1 MGCKKPEFYEISF
14 LILIY
19 VLSSEAAQQDYVC
32 VCDCV
37 CTLCVCMCH
46 GVGCHYTV
54 LQYKPRV
61 ISADTRNP
69 AFRSTSPNL
78 VSVPGLGGRGPRPG
92 WDEYQTSPGRSE
104 GPFLPQGAQASGVR
118 GSAHY
123 STDCYSTAALPSPT
137 DPFRRGSGEGKKP
150 GLRSNQQIKKHKEQG
165 PAQQFL

>member
-1 MGCKKPEFYEISF
+1 MPPVGCWGSSNKPQTPGLYFPLNMGCKKPEFYEISF

-61 ISADTRNP
+61 ISADTHNP

-104 GPFLPQGAQASGVR
+104 GPFLP
-118 GSAHY
+118 
-123 STDCYSTAALPSPT
+123 L
-137 DPFRRGSGEGKKP
+137 
-150 GLRSNQQIKKHKEQG
+150 KEHR
-165 PAQQFL
+165 PLE